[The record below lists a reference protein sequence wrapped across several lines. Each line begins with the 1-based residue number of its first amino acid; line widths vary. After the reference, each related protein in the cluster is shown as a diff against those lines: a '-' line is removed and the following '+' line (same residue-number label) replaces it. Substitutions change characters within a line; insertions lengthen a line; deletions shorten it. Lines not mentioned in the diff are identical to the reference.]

1 MNSRNKRFVIQEH
14 STDDDTH
21 WDLML
26 ETENTLQT
34 FRLDTSPRQI
44 PQSPAHAQKIHDH
57 PIKFLAY
64 QGPVQNGKANV
75 KIVDSGTYN
84 IKHQTKQKIELHL
97 TGKILNGKF
106 TLMLFPEDRWTFTRQ
121 KP

>member
-1 MNSRNKRFVIQEH
+1 MNSRNKHFVIQEH
-14 STDDDTH
+14 STDDNTH

-44 PQSPAHAQKIHDH
+44 LYKPAHAQKIHDH
-57 PIKFLAY
+57 PIKFLTY
-64 QGPVQNGKANV
+64 QGPVQNGNANV
-75 KIVDSGTYN
+75 KIVDSGTYTVLHRTN
-84 IKHQTKQKIELHL
+84 EKIEMHF
-97 TGKILNGKF
+97 TGEILNGRF
-106 TLMLFPEDRWTFTRQ
+106 ALTLLSNNTWNFARQ